1 MSGGI
6 NFSQI
11 RTNGTLTPREV
22 LNQALD
28 NFGEEQG
35 YGATPYPGA
44 PYVYTNKI
52 VSQVEALNIM
62 GGLTINDERSPLIA
76 TTSDYDIV
84 TEKVVKKVSKRDFEE
99 IRKNAFYSYS
109 PTYLHLFPGEGYVK
123 AEVEVADLPEAADPH
138 VVLTPGD
145 FEDVYVIMSEKYTV
159 VSEHDTLDEATVE
172 ATRLLNK
179 PENVRFSKLDI
190 EIVRRRKNGTSLAA
204 VVERNV
210 GEEVEVTFTV
220 SKNIVKPG
228 AKVNGYVIGYYF
240 HS

>member
-11 RTNGTLTPREV
+11 RTNGIITPREV

-44 PYVYTNKI
+44 PYVHTNKV
-52 VSQVEALNIM
+52 VSQVEALNIL
-62 GGLTINDERSPLIA
+62 GGLTINEDKSPLIA

-84 TEKVVKKVSKRDFEE
+84 TEKVVKKVSKRDFED
-99 IRKNAFYSYS
+99 IRKQAYQPYYSD
-109 PTYLHLFPGEGYVK
+109 YLHLFPGQGYVK
-123 AEVEVADLPEAADPH
+123 AEVEVSDLPDAAAPH
-138 VVLTPGD
+138 VVLTDGD
-145 FEDVYVIMSEKYTV
+145 FEDVYVIMSERYTV
-159 VSEHDTLDEATVE
+159 VSEHNTLEEATNE
-172 ATRLLNK
+172 AVRLLNK

-210 GEEVEVTFTV
+210 EEEVEVTFTV
-220 SKNIVKPG
+220 TKNIVKPD
-228 AKVNGYVIGYYF
+228 AKVNGYVIGYYY